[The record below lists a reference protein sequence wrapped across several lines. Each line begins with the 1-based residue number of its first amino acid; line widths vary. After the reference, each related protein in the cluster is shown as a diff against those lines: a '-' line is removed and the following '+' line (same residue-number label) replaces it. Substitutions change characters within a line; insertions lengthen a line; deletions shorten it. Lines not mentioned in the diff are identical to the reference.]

1 MRRQRF
7 LIILGA
13 SLLVAVL
20 LAVVF
25 APFIVATAVRLWMSR
40 VAQQQGLRIEME
52 RIEAPFL
59 RPVVVHQ
66 LRLTNEASALFRVEG
81 AISRLEVDLNL
92 LGVFS
97 GAPRPLRSLAAEG
110 VTLDIRRNAEQSAPL
125 QQFAWPALNHLLSDN
140 FKLSGVQLRVEN
152 GGTIVTLR
160 DGTLTGSQLESGVF
174 IAKEVAIESPWF
186 RRKFSDLQGAT
197 SWQENR
203 LVIGALTLMRGLDL
217 DTVTV
222 DLSALADRR
231 IGLEMQVD
239 AFGGKIRARVS
250 SDDRGDTRIWDAAG
264 DGSGISLAQMSDTLS
279 WTNRASGSIH
289 AGKFTFRGEAADL
302 RNATASLW
310 AEVSGLTW
318 RDRTADIVM
327 IGAALHNREVQ
338 VQQIYIKQRDNQL
351 TLSGEFALPAKSTD
365 WFKPAFR
372 GDISAQIN
380 DLGDFARLFGSS
392 PSDFSGRLLADGSV
406 NARDQKIG
414 GQLMVSGNSLVL
426 FRSPIESVNVQLSL
440 EESRLSIAQLELRQQ
455 EDFFRAQGD
464 FALAG
469 DRSYHAAFQTSVGEI
484 ADYAGFISQ
493 WTGSFGLGGRVALDW
508 TGQGEVGA
516 ASGTFHAH
524 GRSLRWRGSS
534 LVPFDAE
541 FEADYSSDNIF
552 FRHFRLWN
560 QRTELSAF
568 VTVAKDYLQA
578 QTLRLVLN
586 GQPRLQGE
594 VFLPISLTKLWSRH
608 ALVPE
613 AEDEAAFAPQRP
625 EGRPSPLLRKIS
637 RWLSAVSDDPV
648 FDVNVTLE
656 TLDLAGL
663 SAAVTS
669 PAKLSGK
676 AAGRIELYGAPAS
689 LEGKSEL
696 HLRDFVFENSPAIGS
711 DLEARLSA
719 GLANFKA
726 SFAATRSNVV
736 KAEGSLPLE
745 LKRLETGYA
754 LNTDGPF
761 AATLNFPSI
770 FLAKLPAYLT
780 RGLFSRGILSG
791 NLTFSNSLQQPNI
804 TGEASLLDAQFLG
817 GTSLSTALTLKGQT
831 ATIDFIQ
838 LQQNRTDIRA
848 RGDIEFRDL
857 SGIQLDVLPSLPLL
871 ELTPLAPGDCV
882 RGIEFSLAAFDTLSP
897 RSISEIGFRGSLFAS
912 DWTITLSSPGDVD
925 PPPAFPVCL
934 GDVSR
939 GKTLTLQLATGA
951 FP

>member
-1 MRRQRF
+1 MRRKR
-7 LIILGA
+7 I
-13 SLLVAVL
+13 LLVFGAALLIAALVL
-20 LAVVF
+20 C
-25 APFIVATAVRLWMSR
+25 APILVATAVRLWLSR

-52 RIEAPFL
+52 RIEAPYL
-59 RPVVVHQ
+59 RPVVVHN
-66 LRLTNEASALFRVEG
+66 LRLTNEPNALFRVEG

-92 LGVFS
+92 IGVFS

-110 VTLDIRRNAEQSAPL
+110 VTLGIRRNAEPSAPF

-140 FKLSGVQLRVEN
+140 FKISGVQLHVEN
-152 GGTIVTLR
+152 GGTTVALR

-174 IAKEVAIESPWF
+174 VAKEVTIESPWF

-197 SWQENR
+197 SWQGNR
-203 LVIGALTLMRGLDL
+203 LVIGALSFLRGLDF
-217 DTVTV
+217 DTITV
-222 DLSALADRR
+222 DLSALAESRL
-231 IGLEMQVD
+231 GLEMHID
-239 AFGGKIRARVS
+239 AFGGKIRARIS
-250 SDDRGDTRIWDAAG
+250 SDDRGDQRIWDVAG

-289 AGKFTFRGEAADL
+289 ACKFTFRGEAADL

-310 AEVSGLTW
+310 TEVSGLTW

-327 IGAALHNREVQ
+327 IGAALHHREVQ

-351 TLSGEFALPAKSTD
+351 TLSGEFELPAKSTD
-365 WFKPAFR
+365 WFKPALR

-380 DLGDFARLFGSS
+380 DLGDFARLFGWS

-406 NARDQKIG
+406 NAREQKIG

-440 EESRLSIAQLELRQQ
+440 EESRLSIAQFELRQQ
-455 EDFFRAQGD
+455 DDFFRAQGD
-464 FALAG
+464 LALAG
-469 DRSYHAAFQTSVGEI
+469 DRSYNAAFQTSVVEI
-484 ADYAGFISQ
+484 ADYVGFISR

-508 TGQGEVGA
+508 TGKSDNGTS
-516 ASGTFHAH
+516 SGTFHAH
-524 GRSLRWRGSS
+524 GRNLRLLETS
-534 LVPFDAE
+534 LVPFEAE

-560 QRTELSAF
+560 QRAELSAF
-568 VTVAKDYLQA
+568 VTLARDYLQA

-586 GQPRLQGE
+586 GQPRLEGE
-594 VFLPISLTKLWSRH
+594 AFLPVSPRKLWSRH

-613 AEDEAAFAPQRP
+613 AEDAAAFPPQRP
-625 EGRPSPLLRKIS
+625 EGRSSPLPGKVS
-637 RWLSAVSDDPV
+637 RWLSTLSENPV
-648 FDVNVTLE
+648 FDVNVTLD
-656 TLDLAGL
+656 TLDLAEL

-669 PAKLSGK
+669 PAKMSGK

-689 LEGKSEL
+689 LEGRSQL
-696 HLRDFVFENSPAIGS
+696 HLRDFVFENSPAIGG
-711 DLEARLSA
+711 DLEARLSD
-719 GLANFKA
+719 GTANFKA
-726 SFAATRSNVV
+726 SVSATRSESV
-736 KAEGSLPLE
+736 KAEGSFPLE

-761 AATLNFPSI
+761 AATLSFPSI

-804 TGEASLLDAQFLG
+804 AGEASLLDGQFLR
-817 GTSLSTALTLKGQT
+817 GTSLSAALTFKGET
-831 ATIDFIQ
+831 GTIDFIQ
-838 LQQNRTDIRA
+838 LKQNRTEILA
-848 RGDIEFRDL
+848 RGEVEFRDL
-857 SGIQLDVLPSLPLL
+857 AAIQVDILPSLPML
-871 ELTPLAPGDCV
+871 ELTPLAPGECMA
-882 RGIEFSLAAFDTLSP
+882 GIEFSSAAFDTLSP
-897 RSISEIGFRGSLFAS
+897 RSISEIGFSGSIFAP

-925 PPPAFPVCL
+925 PSPAFPLCF
-934 GDVSR
+934 GDQSR
-939 GKTLTLQLATGA
+939 AKKTLTLQIAPGV